1 MNKLI
6 YYPVFLVVLAVGCD
20 KFRQPAV
27 ALQTRHYLAVQQAA
41 ESFVPVTGNYGGEI
55 ILSAFSEPASFN
67 PITSNPE
74 ASEFTRYIYEG
85 LVRIDGVTLK
95 PVPGLATSWD
105 MSPDGLVWTFNIR
118 PGVQWSDGA
127 AFSANDVKFT
137 FDSLIYNVLIN
148 PNPSRD
154 IFTINNKKAVV
165 EIVDSLTIKFT
176 LPAIYGPFLRAMS
189 QEILPQHKYSG
200 CVLNKIFQTA
210 TDARTSLDSIVGTG
224 PFLPESVVPSQ
235 KVVFRKN
242 PLYWQKDEAG
252 NRLPYLD
259 RIVYMIVADHGM
271 ELIRLKRGELDY
283 VMATGEDFPLKR
295 NDTASGYIM
304 HRTGPATGGTFIVFN
319 QNAGRFDSSGK
330 PYTDSVK
337 TSWFRNVKFRK
348 AVASAIDRKAMI
360 DSVLN
365 GEGYPQWSA
374 MSPAEGNFY
383 TPNVTH
389 YDYDSSKSVGF
400 LLAAGF
406 TYNRD
411 QRAWK
416 DQAGHI
422 VEFSFITNGGNTA
435 REKIAGVVCK
445 NLEKIGLKVNF
456 QMLEFD
462 SLIKKIQTP
471 PYNWDAALI
480 GLCGGPEPQFG
491 ENFWRSSENSNLWFP
506 GRKSPADPWEA
517 AIDGIFDSTGRIFDD
532 NRRRELFCQWQR
544 IVADELPV
552 IYTILPERIE
562 CVSGK
567 IGNVNPSLYG
577 GILHSVER
585 LYIKK

>member
-1 MNKLI
+1 
-6 YYPVFLVVLAVGCD
+6 
-20 KFRQPAV
+20 
-27 ALQTRHYLAVQQAA
+27 
-41 ESFVPVTGNYGGEI
+41 
-55 ILSAFSEPASFN
+55 
-67 PITSNPE
+67 
-74 ASEFTRYIYEG
+74 
-85 LVRIDGVTLK
+85 
-95 PVPGLATSWD
+95 
-105 MSPDGLVWTFNIR
+105 
-118 PGVQWSDGA
+118 
-127 AFSANDVKFT
+127 
-137 FDSLIYNVLIN
+137 
-148 PNPSRD
+148 
-154 IFTINNKKAVV
+154 
-165 EIVDSLTIKFT
+165 
-176 LPAIYGPFLRAMS
+176 
-189 QEILPQHKYSG
+189 
-200 CVLNKIFQTA
+200 
-210 TDARTSLDSIVGTG
+210 
-224 PFLPESVVPSQ
+224 
-235 KVVFRKN
+235 
-242 PLYWQKDEAG
+242 
-252 NRLPYLD
+252 
-259 RIVYMIVADHGM
+259 
-271 ELIRLKRGELDY
+271 
-283 VMATGEDFPLKR
+283 
-295 NDTASGYIM
+295 
-304 HRTGPATGGTFIVFN
+304 
-319 QNAGRFDSSGK
+319 
-330 PYTDSVK
+330 
-337 TSWFRNVKFRK
+337 
-348 AVASAIDRKAMI
+348 MI

-435 REKIAGVVCK
+435 REKIAGVICK